1 MASYS
6 GMMWTRGDSG
16 KAGIGTTQSELPVD
30 TQPEMT
36 REHCTRA
43 DLTVIKI
50 AEH

>member
-1 MASYS
+1 MK
-6 GMMWTRGDSG
+6 RESG
-16 KAGIGTTQSELPVD
+16 KAGIGTAQPELPLD
-30 TQPEMT
+30 TQLEMT

>member
-1 MASYS
+1 M
-6 GMMWTRGDSG
+6 RGGVDG
-16 KAGIGTTQSELPVD
+16 KAGIGMAQSELPLD

-43 DLTVIKI
+43 DLTAVKI